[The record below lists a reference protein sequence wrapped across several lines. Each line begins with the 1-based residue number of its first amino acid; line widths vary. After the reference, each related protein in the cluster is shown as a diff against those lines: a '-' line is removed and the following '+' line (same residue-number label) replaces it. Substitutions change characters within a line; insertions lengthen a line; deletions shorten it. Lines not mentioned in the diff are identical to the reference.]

1 MIRKIPRFSISNFYE
16 PNPSLDKTWAPAFRR
31 HRTNGLGDGEG
42 APGLLEVALLALEPT
57 LVTGLKLHGV
67 EGAIGHGGRDELVA
81 ATLVTVGGAGEHLVV
96 VVGLALVAL
105 GEDVKD
111 GGGGHLV
118 GREATLGAGLA
129 GVDLLAEE
137 VADLLKVGLG
147 GAKVLNLGLAALLDE
162 DGDVAHRVEVV
173 LEVRILA
180 GERTLLGGVVLG
192 GEEEGVAV
200 TGVGDET

>member
-1 MIRKIPRFSISNFYE
+1 MDR
-16 PNPSLDKTWAPAFRR
+16 
-31 HRTNGLGDGEG
+31 LGDGEG
-42 APGLLEVALLALEPT
+42 GPRLLEVALLALEPA
-57 LVTGLKLHGV
+57 LVAGLELAGV
-67 EGAIGHGGRDELVA
+67 EGAVGDGGHDELVA
-81 ATLVTVGGAGEHLVV
+81 STLVTVGGAGEHLVV

-105 GEDVKD
+105 GENVKD

-173 LEVRILA
+173 LEVRILT

>member
-105 GEDVKD
+105 GENVKD

-162 DGDVAHRVEVV
+162 DGDVAHCVEVV

>member
-81 ATLVTVGGAGEHLVV
+81 ATLIAV
-96 VVGLALVAL
+96 
-105 GEDVKD
+105 
-111 GGGGHLV
+111 
-118 GREATLGAGLA
+118 GAGLLSLHVI
-129 GVDLLAEE
+129 GDLLLM
-137 VADLLKVGLG
+137 DLSEIV
-147 GAKVLNLGLAALLDE
+147 
-162 DGDVAHRVEVV
+162 HHSSSS
-173 LEVRILA
+173 
-180 GERTLLGGVVLG
+180 
-192 GEEEGVAV
+192 
-200 TGVGDET
+200 

>member
-1 MIRKIPRFSISNFYE
+1 MIRKIPRFSNSNFYE

-31 HRTNGLGDGEG
+31 HRINGLGDGEG

-105 GEDVKD
+105 GENVKD

-118 GREATLGAGLA
+118 GRRKPPSERSRRSRPAGR
-129 GVDLLAEE
+129 GG
-137 VADLLKVGLG
+137 ADLLKVGLG

-200 TGVGDET
+200 TG